1 MREIKFRACD
11 TKNKHVWMISE
22 RLHLQL
28 QGNSWKIVDI
38 DFGSQRWSSW
48 NDPHIILSQYT
59 GLKDKNGKE
68 IYEGD
73 VLIDSQYKSS
83 CKYVVKW
90 DEDNCCY
97 VGKSNQGD
105 KYGAF
110 TLKMSVDCGYDKK
123 KFNSYIKI
131 IGNMYENPEIL
142 DKDYAQ
148 KRD

>member
-11 TKNKHVWMISE
+11 TKNNHVWEINE

-59 GLKDKNGKE
+59 GLKDKNGKG

-73 VLIDSQYKSS
+73 ILRRKTGYIFEVRLITWRSGRRELLTYDIIADK
-83 CKYVVKW
+83 
-90 DEDNCCY
+90 DE
-97 VGKSNQGD
+97 
-105 KYGAF
+105 
-110 TLKMSVDCGYDKK
+110 
-123 KFNSYIKI
+123 I
-131 IGNMYENPEIL
+131 IGNIYEN
-142 DKDYAQ
+142 KDLIEEAE
-148 KRD
+148 